1 MRAAANSQKQ
11 SRTSR
16 RFYRFTK
23 TSVYRIIL
31 IAPTARFPNKC
42 KNGNN
47 EPNAERRKQT
57 SVHCHRAAHCH
68 PDHWNADRVCVS
80 RVSGSAR
87 PRQESAGKKR
97 SHSDRH
103 GGERL
108 LHGIREVSG

>member
-11 SRTSR
+11 SPTSR

-47 EPNAERRKQT
+47 EPNAERRRQT
-57 SVHCHRAAHCH
+57 SVHCHRATHCH
-68 PDHWNADRVCVS
+68 PDHWNADRVFVS

-87 PRQESAGKKR
+87 TRQESAGEER
-97 SHSDRH
+97 RNSDRY
-103 GGERL
+103 GSERVL
-108 LHGIREVSG
+108 YGVRK